1 MECTQPCI
9 CTQVPAP
16 AFSHM
21 GLVYAA
27 FCWSIYIGASTFKA
41 VWCSRVWLP
50 LTSIP
55 LANIFRIFAPKFDTI
70 AFEMCNGWPSFPLFR
85 LTTIT
90 NIHKMYSLQAI
101 SIIANCDGCCAGG
114 QLSVHGAAVCWG
126 WAAGALLPAP
136 QHGLLLHTRAALAE
150 PWHKQPMCTQL
161 CCYKTQTSAARTIP
175 LSYCTTP
182 LALTESQNWA
192 GWRRPKEITHSNPLL
207 KQAPCSRSRR

>member
-1 MECTQPCI
+1 MIDQPNLQNSHKDGARLAVASDGSALYCSWVWKPVSGLLSQVAIIDMLLKQSFIMECTQPCI

-90 NIHKMYSLQAI
+90 NFHKMYSLQAI
-101 SIIANCDGCCAGG
+101 SIIANYDTFFLSHW
-114 QLSVHGAAVCWG
+114 QL
-126 WAAGALLPAP
+126 
-136 QHGLLLHTRAALAE
+136 
-150 PWHKQPMCTQL
+150 
-161 CCYKTQTSAARTIP
+161 
-175 LSYCTTP
+175 
-182 LALTESQNWA
+182 
-192 GWRRPKEITHSNPLL
+192 
-207 KQAPCSRSRR
+207 